1 MNNLLAVF
9 TVGLLSV
16 SLTYGQS
23 NPGTQS
29 ETSVE
34 APRKE
39 KMKTLFSGAKKPL
52 KKINYLGISAGT
64 EMVYGTLAGTF
75 TPMAGV
81 SGMVHV
87 NKKWGI
93 GLAGYSTIGEQF
105 TPKSLSS
112 TQALN
117 LNSMYGGLK
126 LEYTFKP
133 NSVVHLSFPL
143 LIGGG
148 ISKIDSAGSRN
159 GRDGEFDRGNKE
171 GRGNEP
177 GRNAYGGDASFLVI
191 QPGINVEVNVFRFAK
206 VFAGAS
212 YRIVPTVM
220 KDNNTASLLP
230 TPTANQLG
238 GLNLSVGVKVGFFD
252 YQLHQAKR
260 RKKQKPAAV
269 Q

>member
-9 TVGLLSV
+9 TVGLLTV
-16 SLTYGQS
+16 SFSYGQS
-23 NPGTQS
+23 TPATQS
-29 ETSVE
+29 ETPGTSQN
-34 APRKE
+34 E

-52 KKINYLGISAGT
+52 KKINYLGISAGA
-64 EMVYGTLAGTF
+64 EMVYGTLAGAF

-81 SGMVHV
+81 SGMLHV
-87 NKKWGI
+87 NKKWGV

-105 TPKSLSS
+105 APKLLSS

-117 LNSMYGGLK
+117 LSSMYGGLK
-126 LEYTFKP
+126 LEYTLKP

-143 LIGGG
+143 LIGGVM
-148 ISKIDSAGSRN
+148 SKVDSVGSRN
-159 GRDGEFDRGNKE
+159 KLDGEFDRGNKE
-171 GRGNEP
+171 GRGKEN
-177 GRNAYGGDASFLVI
+177 GRNDYGEDASFLVI
-191 QPGINVEVNVFRFAK
+191 QPGINIEVNVFRFAK

-220 KDNNTASLLP
+220 KENNTASLLP
-230 TPTANQLG
+230 TPTAGQLG
-238 GLNLSVGVKVGFFD
+238 GLNLSAGLKIGFFD

-260 RKKQKPAAV
+260 RKKQKPGAV